1 MPAYATPGVYYER
14 VDATAPAISV
24 IRTDVAGF
32 VGIAVRGPIDVVVP
46 IQSFRQF
53 QAHFGEFT
61 GQGFLAYC
69 VRGFFENGGR
79 RCWIVRVASKA
90 SPGGAAAA
98 ETILESPT
106 AQQIWRVTASS
117 PGVWGNDLTVTVKE
131 THRAEAATDPRNS
144 LPESSGVSSITG
156 FKRGTMV
163 RLSQDASPPVF
174 KVVSDVDA
182 IERRLIWFNDEPR
195 KRLPYDSRL
204 TGFDAN
210 KPILVQSVEYTFIV
224 KRAGTPIALFEGLSL
239 IPEHDEY
246 GPTVLAPLTFST
258 TLEPEQVL
266 PLAPLPISIEE
277 LRSTPLSVLEPVQV
291 SGLDERILEGGA
303 DGLSLLEPYDFMG
316 EDISTSDSDEVVFQ
330 KRRGLRALELVD
342 EVAIVA
348 IPDINVQPVRIP
360 PKDTPPTCKPDVCL
374 PNQPPLV
381 AEPRPP
387 DDQELPPTFS
397 DSDVFR
403 VQSAMVQ
410 HCEDRRDRIAILDPP
425 LSAARNDQLGVGA
438 IRAWRNRFESKYAAL
453 YYPWL
458 KVVDPLRTSVS
469 GLTRAIPA
477 SGHVAGQYARTDLEV
492 GVHKAPANNPLAWV
506 QDFTVQVN
514 DEVHGI
520 LNPVGI
526 NVLRSLPGRG
536 LRIMGART
544 VSSDPDWRF
553 VNVRRLMMMIEE
565 AIDEATQWAVFEPN
579 DFYTRAK
586 LTLAISSFLIALWQR
601 GALAGKTI
609 EEAFFVKCDETNN
622 PPSERDNGRLLADVG
637 VAPSNPFEFVVLRV
651 GRTNNEFEIAE
662 SPMKVGGI

>member
-1 MPAYATPGVYYER
+1 
-14 VDATAPAISV
+14 
-24 IRTDVAGF
+24 
-32 VGIAVRGPIDVVVP
+32 
-46 IQSFRQF
+46 
-53 QAHFGEFT
+53 
-61 GQGFLAYC
+61 
-69 VRGFFENGGR
+69 
-79 RCWIVRVASKA
+79 
-90 SPGGAAAA
+90 
-98 ETILESPT
+98 
-106 AQQIWRVTASS
+106 
-117 PGVWGNDLTVTVKE
+117 
-131 THRAEAATDPRNS
+131 
-144 LPESSGVSSITG
+144 
-156 FKRGTMV
+156 MV
-163 RLSQDASPPVF
+163 RLSQDALPPVF
-174 KVVSDVDA
+174 KVVSDVDP
-182 IERRLIWFNDEPR
+182 IERRLIWFQDELR

-204 TGFDAN
+204 TGFDLN
-210 KPILVQSVEYTFIV
+210 RPILVQSVEYTFIV
-224 KRAGTPIALFEGLSL
+224 RRAGTPIALFEGISL

-246 GPTVLAPLTFST
+246 GPRVLAPLTFST
-258 TLEPEQVL
+258 TLDPNQVL

-277 LRSTPLSVLEPVQV
+277 LRSKPLAVLESIQV
-291 SGLDERILEGGA
+291 SGLDERVLEGGA
-303 DGLSLLEPYDFMG
+303 DGLALLEPYDFMG
-316 EDISTSDSDEVVFQ
+316 EDISPSDSDQVVFQ

-348 IPDINVQPVRIP
+348 IPDINIQPVRIP
-360 PKDTPPTCKPDVCL
+360 PKDTPPPCKPDVCL
-374 PNQPPLV
+374 PNQPPPV
-381 AEPRPP
+381 AEPRPR

-397 DSDVFR
+397 EADVFR

-410 HCEDRRDRIAILDPP
+410 HCEELRDRIAILDPP
-425 LSAARNDQLGVGA
+425 FTAARNDQLGVGA

-469 GLTRAIPA
+469 GITRAIPA
-477 SGHVAGQYARTDLEV
+477 SGHVGGQYARTDLEV

-662 SPMKVGGI
+662 YPVKAVGGI

>member
-32 VGIAVRGPIDVVVP
+32 VGIAVRGPIDVAVP

-61 GQGFLAYC
+61 GQGFLAYA

-106 AQQIWRVTASS
+106 AQQIWRVMASS

-144 LPESSGVSSITG
+144 LPESSAVSSITG

-163 RLSQDASPPVF
+163 RLSQDAAPPVF

-182 IERRLIWFNDEPR
+182 IERRLIWFQDDPR

-224 KRAGTPIALFEGLSL
+224 KRAGTPIALFEGISL

-246 GPTVLAPLTFST
+246 GPRVLAPLTFST
-258 TLEPEQVL
+258 TLDPNQVL

-277 LRSTPLSVLEPVQV
+277 LRSTRLTVLEPIQV
-291 SGLDERILEGGA
+291 AGPDERVLEGGA
-303 DGLSLLEPYDFMG
+303 DGLALLEPYDFMG
-316 EDISTSDSDEVVFQ
+316 EGISPIDSDEVVFQ

-348 IPDINVQPVRIP
+348 IPDINIQPVRIP
-360 PKDTPPTCKPDVCL
+360 PKDTPPPCKPDRCL
-374 PNQPPLV
+374 PNQPPPV
-381 AEPRPP
+381 AEPRPR

-397 DSDVFR
+397 ESDVFR

-410 HCEDRRDRIAILDPP
+410 HCEDLRDRIAILDPP
-425 LSAARNDQLGVGA
+425 FTAARNDQLGVGA

-458 KVVDPLRTSVS
+458 KVVDPLRTVS
-469 GLTRAIPA
+469 GITRAIPA

-506 QDFTVQVN
+506 QDVTVQVN

-526 NVLRSLPGRG
+526 NVVRSLPGRG

-601 GALAGKTI
+601 GALAGKAI

-622 PPSERDNGRLLADVG
+622 PSSERDNGRLLADVG

-651 GRTNNEFEIAE
+651 GRTNNEFEITE
-662 SPMKVGGI
+662 SISRR